1 MAGAE
6 ARPRV
11 SGRGKRATPDLLK
24 KLRHLRVAVF
34 HPKDADGELLAG
46 QLQRI
51 GCQALMFWPPLD
63 ELPDGLDLSGAVG

>member
-34 HPKDADGELLAG
+34 HPKDADAS
-46 QLQRI
+46 
-51 GCQALMFWPPLD
+51 CWP
-63 ELPDGLDLSGAVG
+63 GSCTASVARR